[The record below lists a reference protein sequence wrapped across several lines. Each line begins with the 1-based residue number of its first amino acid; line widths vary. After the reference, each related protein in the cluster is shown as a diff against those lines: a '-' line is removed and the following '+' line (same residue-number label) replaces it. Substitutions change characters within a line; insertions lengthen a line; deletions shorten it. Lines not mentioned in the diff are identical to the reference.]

1 MGLLKYF
8 DSAARSEKGAA
19 QTDGKKQDLDLYWDP
34 KMATLLE
41 SWGERNA
48 WHEALFLF
56 SGKSGKALDVACGT
70 GIVMEKLAPVSNLE
84 IHGCDISDFL
94 IMKARERGIRNERLK
109 VCDATKLPYGT
120 AEFDYSY
127 SIGSLEHFTEEGIR
141 NCFAEMARVTQKASY
156 HFMPV
161 SRSGKDEG
169 WMKTL
174 QSFHNCS
181 VDWWRERISSHF
193 PRIVVLP
200 SLWEDDIS
208 VGKWLVC
215 QKAG

>member
-8 DSAARSEKGAA
+8 QSAVRAEKGPT
-19 QTDGKKQDLDLYWDP
+19 QTDGKKQDLDLYWDR
-34 KMATLLE
+34 KMAALLE
-41 SWGERNA
+41 TWGEGNA

-70 GIVMEKLAPVSNLE
+70 GIVMEKLASTSNLE

-94 IMKARERGIRNERLK
+94 IMKARERGILNKRLK
-109 VCDATKLPYGT
+109 VCDATKLPYGND
-120 AEFDYSY
+120 EFDYSY

-141 NCFAEMARVTQKASY
+141 NCFSEMARVTKKASY

-181 VDWWRERISSHF
+181 VGWWRERVSQHF
-193 PRIVVLP
+193 PRVLVLP
-200 SLWEDDIS
+200 SLWCDDIS
-208 VGKWLVC
+208 VGKWFHC
-215 QKAG
+215 FKR

>member
-8 DSAARSEKGAA
+8 QSAVRAEKGPT
-19 QTDGKKQDLDLYWDP
+19 QTDGKKQDLDLYWDR
-34 KMATLLE
+34 KMAALLE
-41 SWGERNA
+41 TWGEGNA

-70 GIVMEKLAPVSNLE
+70 GIVMEKLASTSNLE

-94 IMKARERGIRNERLK
+94 IMKARERGILNKRLK

-120 AEFDYSY
+120 DEFDYSY

-141 NCFAEMARVTQKASY
+141 NCFSEMARVTKKASY

-181 VDWWRERISSHF
+181 VGWWRERVSQNF
-193 PRIVVLP
+193 PRVLVLP
-200 SLWEDDIS
+200 SLWCDDIS
-208 VGKWLVC
+208 VGKWFHC
-215 QKAG
+215 FKR